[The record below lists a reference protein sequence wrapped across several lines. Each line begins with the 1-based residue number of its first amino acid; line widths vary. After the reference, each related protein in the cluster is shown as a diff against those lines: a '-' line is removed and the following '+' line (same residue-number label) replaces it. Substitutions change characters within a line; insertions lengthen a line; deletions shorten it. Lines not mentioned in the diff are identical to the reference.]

1 MDKKDFELIIKNL
14 TNISTKCSNLRER
27 LDKVG
32 GLQDLS
38 VAEYNKIVLEASQ
51 LQGEQDKVCR
61 GELYHILG
69 MGNLTVAQQAT
80 FISKVKETL
89 KERSLIKFVASQ
101 PRVVIGKHE
110 AQSEYNS
117 SLLGK
122 KLVKEN

>member
-14 TNISTKCSNLRER
+14 TNISTRCTNLRER
-27 LDKVG
+27 LDKV

-69 MGNLTVAQQAT
+69 MGNLTVTQQAT

-101 PRVVIGKHE
+101 PKVIIGKQE
-110 AQSEYNS
+110 TQSEYNS